1 MKFDDMQYVHLDMQ
15 KLKEE
20 IIETVEK
27 FKSAKTFDEADKAFY
42 EYGKICDRVE
52 TQSALAY
59 IRHTVNTL
67 DEFYD
72 REQEFLDESLP
83 VLSEYFQMMTKALL
97 ESPFRAEFTEKY
109 GELMFINEEMEL
121 KTFSPEIV
129 ADLQE
134 ENKLTTEYEKLLAS
148 AQIDFRGEICT
159 VSQLAPYKQSAD
171 DEIRLQAWTAEGN
184 FYKENKAELDRL
196 FEELVHLRDKIAKK
210 LGFGDFTTLGYYRMR
225 RNSYN
230 KEDVAKFRTAVQK
243 YLVPLADKIYRETA
257 ERIGKDYPLNYAD
270 SALMFRS
277 GNPKPCGSAQDI
289 LDTAKKF
296 YHELSPETAEFIDF
310 MFENELLDVL
320 SKKGKAQGG
329 YCIEIPDYKAEFI
342 FANFNGTS
350 DDVETVTHEAGHAFA
365 GYSARDIFPAAL
377 RMPTMESCEIHSM
390 SMEFFAWKAAGEFY
404 GEEADKFKYSHLAA
418 AIKFIPYGTMVDH
431 FQHIVYEHPELTP
444 KQRDD
449 AWKELTGIYMPWI
462 KLGEIPFYGDG
473 CAWQRQHH
481 IYSSPFYY
489 IDYCFAQTVALEF
502 WALMQQDTNKAW
514 ESYKKL
520 VGFAGTKKFT
530 DLVKDS
536 GLGNPFDEKTLK
548 SVCEEAANWL
558 DNFDKSKL
566 N

>member
-1 MKFDDMQYVHLDMQ
+1 MKFNEMQYVHLDTQ
-15 KLKEE
+15 KLKDE
-20 IIETVEK
+20 ICETVEK
-27 FKSAKTFDEADKAFY
+27 FKSAKTFEEADSAFA
-42 EYGKICDRVE
+42 EYGKICDKVE

-72 REQEFLDESLP
+72 KEQEFLDESIP
-83 VLSEYFQMMTKALL
+83 VLSEYFQMMTRALL

-196 FEELVHLRDKIAKK
+196 YEELVHLRDKIAKK
-210 LGFGDFTTLGYYRMR
+210 LGFEDFTTLGYYRMR
-225 RNSYN
+225 RNSYT

-257 ERIGKDYPLNYAD
+257 ERIGKSYPLNYAD

-277 GNPKPCGSAQDI
+277 GNPKPYGSADDI
-289 LDTAKKF
+289 LKTAKKF

-310 MFENELLDVL
+310 MLQNELLDVL

-365 GYSARDIFPAAL
+365 GYTARDIFPGAL
-377 RMPTMESCEIHSM
+377 RSPTMESCEIHSM

-404 GEEADKFKYSHLAA
+404 GDEADKFKYSHLAS

-502 WALMQQDTNKAW
+502 WALIQKDENTAW

-530 DLVKDS
+530 DLVNDS
-536 GLGNPFDEKTLK
+536 GLESPFDGETLK

-558 DNFDKSKL
+558 NRFDKSKL
-566 N
+566 V

>member
-1 MKFDDMQYVHLDMQ
+1 MKFSEMEYIHLDIE
-15 KLKEE
+15 KLREE
-20 IIETVEK
+20 ICSIVEK
-27 FKSAKTFDEADKAFY
+27 FKSAKTFDEADSVFAQ
-42 EYGKICDRVE
+42 YGRLSDTVE
-52 TQSALAY
+52 TQTALAY

-72 REQEFLDESLP
+72 KEQEFLDENLP
-83 VLSEYFQMMTKALL
+83 ILTEYFQMMTSALL

-109 GELMFINEEMEL
+109 GSLMFVNEEMEL

-134 ENKLTTEYEKLLAS
+134 ENKLMTEYEKLLAS

-159 VSQLAPYKQSAD
+159 VSQLLPYKQCAD
-171 DEIRLQAWTAEGN
+171 DEIRLAAWTAEGN

-196 FEELVHLRDKIAKK
+196 FDELVRVRDKIARK
-210 LGFGDFTTLGYYRMR
+210 LGFDGFTDLGYYRMK
-225 RNSYN
+225 RNSYT
-230 KEDVAKFRTAVQK
+230 KADVAKFRTAVQK
-243 YLVPLADKIYRETA
+243 FVVPVADKIHRETA
-257 ERIGKDYPLNYAD
+257 ERIGKSYPLNYAD
-270 SALMFRS
+270 SALMFLS
-277 GNPKPCGSAQDI
+277 GNPKPCGNADEI
-289 LDTAKKF
+289 LATAKKF

-310 MFENELLDVL
+310 MFDNDLLDVL

-365 GYSARDIFPAAL
+365 GYTARNIFPAAL
-377 RMPTMESCEIHSM
+377 RSPTMESCEIHSM
-390 SMEFFAWKAAGEFY
+390 SMEFFAWKAADEFY
-404 GEEADKFKYSHLAA
+404 GSEADKFKYSHLASA
-418 AIKFIPYGTMVDH
+418 VKFIPYGTMVDH
-431 FQHIVYEHPELTP
+431 FQHIVYENPEFTP

-449 AWKELTGIYMPWI
+449 VWAELTGIYMPWI
-462 KLGEIPFYGDG
+462 ALGEIPFYGDG

-502 WALMQQDTNKAW
+502 WEMMQKNEEKAW

-530 DLVKDS
+530 ELVNES
-536 GLGNPFDEKTLK
+536 GLGNPFDENTLK
-548 SVCEEAANWL
+548 TVCKAVSKRLSE
-558 DNFDKSKL
+558 FDKDKL
-566 N
+566 I

>member
-1 MKFDDMQYVHLDMQ
+1 MKFDDMQYVHLDTQ
-15 KLKEE
+15 KLKNE

-27 FKSAKTFDEADKAFY
+27 FKSAKTFDEADGAFY
-42 EYGKICDRVE
+42 EYGKLCDMVE
-52 TQSALAY
+52 TQNALVY

-184 FYKENKAELDRL
+184 FYKENKAELDRI

-210 LGFGDFTTLGYYRMR
+210 LGFEDFITLGYYRMR
-225 RNSYN
+225 RNSYT
-230 KEDVAKFRTAVQK
+230 KEDVAHFRTAVQK

-289 LDTAKKF
+289 LDIAKKF

-310 MFENELLDVL
+310 MFDNELLDVL

-365 GYSARDIFPAAL
+365 GYTARDIFPAAL

-404 GEEADKFKYSHLAA
+404 GEEADKFKYSHLAS
-418 AIKFIPYGTMVDH
+418 AIKFIPYGTMVDY

-444 KQRDD
+444 EQRDKT
-449 AWKELTGIYMPWI
+449 WKELTGVYMPWI

-502 WALMQQDTNKAW
+502 WALMQKDTNKAW
-514 ESYKKL
+514 ESYKQL

-530 DLVKDS
+530 DIVKDS
-536 GLGNPFDEKTLK
+536 GLGSPFDEETLK
-548 SVCEEAANWL
+548 TVCKEASDWL
-558 DNFDKSKL
+558 ANFDKSKL
-566 N
+566 V

>member
-1 MKFDDMQYVHLDMQ
+1 MKFNDMQYVHLDAQ
-15 KLKEE
+15 QLKDE
-20 IIETVEK
+20 IIETVKK
-27 FKSAKTFDEADKAFY
+27 FKSAKTFQEADKAFY
-42 EYGKICDRVE
+42 EYGKISDRVE

-72 REQEFLDESLP
+72 REQEFLDENLP

-196 FEELVHLRDKIAKK
+196 FEKLVHLRDKIAKK
-210 LGFGDFTTLGYYRMR
+210 LGYEDFTTLGYYRMR
-225 RNSYN
+225 RNSYT

-257 ERIGKDYPLNYAD
+257 ERIGKAYPLNYAD
-270 SALMFRS
+270 STLMFRS
-277 GNPKPCGSAQDI
+277 GNPKPCGSTQDI
-289 LDTAKKF
+289 LKTAEKF

-310 MFENELLDVL
+310 MLRNELLDVL

-350 DDVETVTHEAGHAFA
+350 DDIETVTHEAGHAFA
-365 GYSARDIFPAAL
+365 GYTARDIFPGAL
-377 RMPTMESCEIHSM
+377 RSPTMESCEIHSM

-404 GEEADKFKYSHLAA
+404 GEEADKFKYSHLAS

-444 KQRDD
+444 EQRDKT
-449 AWKELTGIYMPWI
+449 WQELTGVYMPWI

-502 WALMQQDTNKAW
+502 WALIQKDEEKAW

-530 DLVKDS
+530 DLVKDA
-536 GLGNPFDEKTLK
+536 GLESPFDEETLK
-548 SVCEEAANWL
+548 SVCKEASDWL
-558 DNFDKSKL
+558 DNFDKTKL

>member
-1 MKFDDMQYVHLDMQ
+1 MKFNEMQYVHLDIQ
-15 KLKEE
+15 KLKDE

-27 FKSAKTFDEADKAFY
+27 FKNAKSFEEADSAFA
-42 EYGKICDRVE
+42 EYGKICDTVE

-72 REQEFLDESLP
+72 KEQEFLDESLP
-83 VLSEYFQMMTKALL
+83 VLAEYFQMMTKALL

-134 ENKLTTEYEKLLAS
+134 ENKLATEYEKLLAS

-196 FEELVHLRDKIAKK
+196 FDELVHLRDKIAKK
-210 LGFGDFTTLGYYRMR
+210 LGFEDFTTLGYYRMR
-225 RNSYN
+225 RNSYD
-230 KEDVAKFRTAVQK
+230 KEDVAQFRTAVQK

-257 ERIGKDYPLNYAD
+257 ERIGKSYPLNYAD

-289 LDTAKKF
+289 LKTAEKF

-310 MFENELLDVL
+310 MLQNELLDVL
-320 SKKGKAQGG
+320 SKKGKTQGG

-365 GYSARDIFPAAL
+365 GYTARDIFPGAL
-377 RMPTMESCEIHSM
+377 RSPTMESCEIHSM

-404 GEEADKFKYSHLAA
+404 GEEADKFKYSHLSS

-444 KQRDD
+444 EQRDN
-449 AWKELTGIYMPWI
+449 AWRELTSIYMPWI

-502 WALMQQDTNKAW
+502 WALIQKDEEKAW

-536 GLGNPFDEKTLK
+536 GLESPFDGETLK

>member
-1 MKFDDMQYVHLDMQ
+1 MKFSEMQYVHLDTQ
-15 KLKEE
+15 KLKDE
-20 IIETVEK
+20 ICTIVEK
-27 FKSAKTFDEADKAFY
+27 FKSAKCFEEADGAFL

-52 TQSALAY
+52 TQSALVY

-67 DEFYD
+67 DEYYD
-72 REQEFLDESLP
+72 KEQEFLDENLP
-83 VLSEYFQMMTKALL
+83 VLTEYFQTMTKALL

-129 ADLQE
+129 SDLQE

-148 AQIDFRGEICT
+148 AQIEFRGEICT
-159 VSQLAPYKQSAD
+159 VPQLLPYKQDAN
-171 DEIRLQAWTAEGN
+171 DEIRLEAWTAEGN
-184 FYKENKAELDRL
+184 FYKDNKAQLDRL
-196 FEELVHLRDKIAKK
+196 FDKLVKLRDKIAKK
-210 LGFGDFTTLGYYRMR
+210 LGFEDFTTLGYYRMR
-225 RNSYN
+225 RNSYT
-230 KEDVAKFRTAVQK
+230 KDDVAKFRNAVQK

-257 ERIGKDYPLNYAD
+257 ERIGKTYPLNYAD
-270 SALMFRS
+270 SALMFRG
-277 GNPKPCGSAQDI
+277 GNPKPCGTSDEI
-289 LDTAKKF
+289 LATAKKF
-296 YHELSPETAEFIDF
+296 YHDLSPETSEFIDF
-310 MFENELLDVL
+310 MFDNDLLDVL

-365 GYSARDIFPAAL
+365 GYTARNIFPAAL
-377 RMPTMESCEIHSM
+377 RSPTMESCEIHSM
-390 SMEFFAWKAAGEFY
+390 SMEFFAWKAADDFY
-404 GEEADKFKYSHLAA
+404 CGEADKFKYSHLAS

-431 FQHIVYEHPELTP
+431 FQHIVYGHPELTP
-444 KQRDD
+444 KQRDEK
-449 AWKELTGIYMPWI
+449 WKELTGIYMPWI

-502 WALMQQDTNKAW
+502 WAMMQTDYEKAW
-514 ESYKKL
+514 DCYKKL

-530 DLVKDS
+530 DLVKDA
-536 GLGNPFDEKTLK
+536 GLGNPFDENTLK
-548 SVCEEAANWL
+548 SVCESASDWL
-558 DNFDKSKL
+558 NGFDKTKL
-566 N
+566 V

>member
-1 MKFDDMQYVHLDMQ
+1 MKFNEMQYVHLDIQ
-15 KLKEE
+15 KLKDE

-27 FKSAKTFDEADKAFY
+27 FKNAKTFEEADSAFA
-42 EYGKICDRVE
+42 EYGKICDTVE

-72 REQEFLDESLP
+72 KEQEFLDESLP
-83 VLSEYFQMMTKALL
+83 VLAEYFQMMTKALL

-134 ENKLTTEYEKLLAS
+134 ENKLATEYEKLLAS

-196 FEELVHLRDKIAKK
+196 FDELVHLRDKIAKK
-210 LGFGDFTTLGYYRMR
+210 LGFEDFTTLGYYRMR
-225 RNSYN
+225 RNSYD
-230 KEDVAKFRTAVQK
+230 KEDVAQFRIAVQK

-257 ERIGKDYPLNYAD
+257 ERIGKSYPLNYAD

-277 GNPKPCGSAQDI
+277 GNPKPCGNAQDI
-289 LDTAKKF
+289 LKTAEKF

-310 MFENELLDVL
+310 MLQNELLDVL

-365 GYSARDIFPAAL
+365 GYTARDIFPGAL
-377 RMPTMESCEIHSM
+377 RSPTMESCEIHSM

-404 GEEADKFKYSHLAA
+404 GEEADKFKYSHLSS

-444 KQRDD
+444 EQRDKT
-449 AWKELTGIYMPWI
+449 WKELTGVYMPWI

-502 WALMQQDTNKAW
+502 WALIQKDEEKAW

-536 GLGNPFDEKTLK
+536 GLESPFDGETLK
-548 SVCEEAANWL
+548 SVCEEAAKWL
-558 DNFDKSKL
+558 DRFDKSEL
-566 N
+566 M

>member
-1 MKFDDMQYVHLDMQ
+1 MKFNEMQYVHLDTQ
-15 KLKEE
+15 KLKDE
-20 IIETVEK
+20 ICETVEK
-27 FKSAKTFDEADKAFY
+27 FKSAKTFEEADSAFA
-42 EYGKICDRVE
+42 EYGKICDKVE

-72 REQEFLDESLP
+72 KEQEFLDESIP
-83 VLSEYFQMMTKALL
+83 VLSEYFQMMTRALL

-196 FEELVHLRDKIAKK
+196 FDELVHLRDKIAKK
-210 LGFGDFTTLGYYRMR
+210 LGFEDFTTLGYYRMR

-257 ERIGKDYPLNYAD
+257 ERIGKPYPLNYAD

-277 GNPKPCGSAQDI
+277 GNPKPYGSADDI
-289 LDTAKKF
+289 LKTAKKF

-310 MFENELLDVL
+310 MLQNELLDVL

-365 GYSARDIFPAAL
+365 GYTARDIFPGAL
-377 RMPTMESCEIHSM
+377 RSPTMESCEIHSM
-390 SMEFFAWKAAGEFY
+390 SMEFFAWKAAEEFY
-404 GEEADKFKYSHLAA
+404 GEEADKFKYSHLAS

-431 FQHIVYEHPELTP
+431 FQHIVYEHPKLTP
-444 KQRDD
+444 EQRDKT
-449 AWKELTGIYMPWI
+449 WKELTGVYMPWI

-502 WALMQQDTNKAW
+502 WALIQKDENTAW

-530 DLVKDS
+530 DLVKNS
-536 GLGNPFDEKTLK
+536 GLESPFDGETLK

-558 DNFDKSKL
+558 NHFDKSKL
-566 N
+566 V

>member
-1 MKFDDMQYVHLDMQ
+1 MKFNEMQYVHLDTQ
-15 KLKEE
+15 KLKDE
-20 IIETVEK
+20 ICETVEK
-27 FKSAKTFDEADKAFY
+27 FKSAKTFEEADSAFA
-42 EYGKICDRVE
+42 EYGKICDTVE

-72 REQEFLDESLP
+72 KEQEFLDENLP

-97 ESPFRAEFTEKY
+97 KSPFRAEFTEKY

-184 FYKENKAELDRL
+184 FYKENKAELDRI

-210 LGFGDFTTLGYYRMR
+210 LGLGDFTTLGYYRMR
-225 RNSYN
+225 RNSYD
-230 KEDVAKFRTAVQK
+230 KEDVAQFRNAVQK

-257 ERIGKDYPLNYAD
+257 ERIGKPYPLNYAD

-289 LDTAKKF
+289 LKTAEKF

-310 MFENELLDVL
+310 MLQNELLDVL

-365 GYSARDIFPAAL
+365 GYSARNIFPEAL

-404 GEEADKFKYSHLAA
+404 GEEADKFKYSHLAS

-444 KQRDD
+444 EQRDD
-449 AWKELTGIYMPWI
+449 AWKELTKIYMPWI

-502 WALMQQDTNKAW
+502 WALIQKDEKGAW

-530 DLVKDS
+530 DLVNDS
-536 GLGNPFDEKTLK
+536 GLESPFDGETLK
-548 SVCEEAANWL
+548 SVCEGAANWL
-558 DNFDKSKL
+558 DRFDKSEL
-566 N
+566 I